1 MFIEFYIVKI
11 VYICV
16 FMTCS
21 TASCLCDTLIYP
33 WNVCIYVCVCMYV
46 FYKYIITILLLR
58 NRENFSNLYFCY
70 YAVVALRITI
80 NS

>member
-1 MFIEFYIVKI
+1 
-11 VYICV
+11 
-16 FMTCS
+16 MTFS
-21 TASCLCDTLIYP
+21 TAYCLCDTLIYP
-33 WNVCIYVCVCMYV
+33 WNICMYVCVYICMCVCMYVCIYV

-58 NRENFSNLYFCY
+58 NRDNFSNLYFCY